1 MSEINYNPSPGR
13 HQFECTMLDALP
25 RTQAVV
31 RGNSQHRALHGQIC
45 FYRMKDGTLVT
56 AEVYG
61 LPTNT
66 KSNIFA
72 LHIHEGSSCTGNTS
86 NQFAGG
92 TSDPFASTGGHYN
105 PTRMPHPLHSG
116 DLLPLFGN
124 DGFAYYTF
132 YTQRFKPE
140 DVLGRTIVIHSD
152 PDDFR
157 TQPSG
162 ASGTKIACGVITAV

>member
-1 MSEINYNPSPGR
+1 
-13 HQFECTMLDALP
+13 MLDALP
-25 RTQAVV
+25 KTQAVV

-86 NQFAGG
+86 DQ
-92 TSDPFASTGGHYN
+92 FASTGGHYN

-124 DGFAYYTF
+124 DGFAYNTF